1 MILLQRDII
10 HSPQEIIQRSTY
22 LISDVGATQK
32 VFPHWLKKKKQTMT
46 CHCFSLFPIVSR
58 LGYRTNWLLGLGELL
73 HDPF

>member
-10 HSPQEIIQRSTY
+10 HSPEEIIQRSTY
-22 LISDVGATQK
+22 LISDVGAAQK
-32 VFPHWLKKKKQTMT
+32 VFPHWLKKKKNNNMSL
-46 CHCFSLFPIVSR
+46 FSLFPIVSR

>member
-10 HSPQEIIQRSTY
+10 HSPEEIIQRSTY
-22 LISDVGATQK
+22 LISDVGAAQK
-32 VFPHWLKKKKQTMT
+32 VFPHWLKKKTVT

-58 LGYRTNWLLGLGELL
+58 SVYRINWLLGLGELL